1 MLIGGDDIRND
12 VIALSTCISMLVY
25 IRVRF
30 RFALIGGNV
39 AAQSTGS
46 HRGIGGGIQ
55 IPRMQLQALLPFLT
69 LLPDR
74 PKELARRLMTPQ
86 QSFIPQPS
94 IERRSHYVRF
104 PWKQTFWMTTN
115 RKRHQ
120 KKVNSHCLKLHG
132 SYSVSFNLSNVG
144 EIIFLG
150 LNPKGPHLRL
160 DKEKENFSVVFT
172 TSIKTKSG
180 CVKLGSFISQS
191 CNDGYKKA

>member
-1 MLIGGDDIRND
+1 MEVEFKFHRCSCK
-12 VIALSTCISMLVY
+12 LS
-25 IRVRF
+25 
-30 RFALIGGNV
+30 
-39 AAQSTGS
+39 
-46 HRGIGGGIQ
+46 
-55 IPRMQLQALLPFLT
+55 FLFSPP
-69 LLPDR
+69 LPD
-74 PKELARRLMTPQ
+74 PLESFLAG

-94 IERRSHYVRF
+94 IERRSRHYVTF

-172 TSIKTKSG
+172 NSIKTKSG